1 MAKNLPWFRAYK
13 EMINDDKLN
22 LLAFEDRW
30 HYIALLCLKCD
41 GLLDKDC
48 AQDLK
53 MRRIASQMGLSV
65 LALDEVARRL
75 SEVDLISKETLQ
87 PLAWGK
93 RQFLSDIDHT
103 AAERKA
109 KQRIKEKEL
118 KNQQIKSDTD
128 MSRVTG
134 TNVTPLDTDTDTD
147 KNKKLLS
154 SSDDSCSPKKGKVA
168 LSKLECQQIADH
180 YNDKLGDKLPR
191 VALMSEK
198 RMRLINARFQEMLN
212 TIGANKEVRF
222 KDKES
227 GIAWFGRLFYKA
239 TMRGAFYFGDNDR
252 GWTATFDWLLSPK
265 AFTDLIES
273 DPRKKE

>member
-1 MAKNLPWFRAYK
+1 MHYYKRHLGDYAKKAGRLSMLEHGAYTLLIDSCYDRERFPTK
-13 EMINDDKLN
+13 EEAIKWCWARSGEEVAAVEFVLDQF
-22 LLAFEDRW
+22 FEFDGDRYTQTRIQEEIDSY
-30 HYIALLCLKCD
+30 HEKANTNKRIALEREEQRRSKRTRTEHEPCTDEHEPPPNHKPLTTNQEPKEQVLK
-41 GLLDKDC
+41 
-48 AQDLK
+48 
-53 MRRIASQMGLSV
+53 
-65 LALDEVARRL
+65 
-75 SEVDLISKETLQ
+75 
-87 PLAWGK
+87 
-93 RQFLSDIDHT
+93 
-103 AAERKA
+103 
-109 KQRIKEKEL
+109 
-118 KNQQIKSDTD
+118 
-128 MSRVTG
+128 
-134 TNVTPLDTDTDTD
+134 
-147 KNKKLLS
+147 S
-154 SSDDSCSPKKGKVA
+154 SSDDSCSPKKGKVT

-222 KDKES
+222 TDKES